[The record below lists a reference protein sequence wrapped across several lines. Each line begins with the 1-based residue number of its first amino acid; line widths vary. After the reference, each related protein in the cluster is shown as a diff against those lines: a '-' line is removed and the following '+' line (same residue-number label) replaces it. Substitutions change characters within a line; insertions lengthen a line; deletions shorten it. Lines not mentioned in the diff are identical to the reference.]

1 VGKEEFKKNRTR
13 CFEIYGL
20 DPTDRRYNI
29 HHIIQRSDYKRNPKL
44 WDSLEPN
51 GRFDIDSVCN
61 LCPIKKKEHADLHR
75 YLDSLE
81 PLPVKRRKG
90 GKRKRY

>member
-20 DPTDRRYNI
+20 NPTDRRYNI
-29 HHIIQRSDYKRNPKL
+29 HHIIERSDYKKNKRF

-51 GRFDIDSVCN
+51 GRFDIDSISN
-61 LCPIKKKEHADLHR
+61 LCPLLVTEHAQLHR
-75 YLDSLE
+75 YLDGLE
-81 PLPVKRRKG
+81 PLPIKRRKR
-90 GKRKRY
+90 GKRK

>member
-20 DPTDRRYNI
+20 DPSDRRYNV
-29 HHIIQRSDYKRNPKL
+29 HHIIQRSDYKKNKRF
-44 WDSLEPN
+44 WDSLEPS

-61 LCPIKKKEHADLHR
+61 LCPVKTQDHEWINQRIAETT
-75 YLDSLE
+75 
-81 PLPVKRRKG
+81 PLPIKRRKG